1 MQTITHEVMS
11 TVCYDGLCGRLAA
24 TTPGRGPAVT
34 QIHAHGADG
43 KKKDKDYEILINGTP
58 FVVEDEVVTHEQ
70 VVALAFPDSAPGVGY
85 SVVYRNARGG
95 RGGSGTLPAR
105 GTVRVKQ
112 KGTSFY
118 VTPTTRS

>member
-1 MQTITHEVMS
+1 MWPAGGHYTWK
-11 TVCYDGLCGRLAA
+11 GA
-24 TTPGRGPAVT
+24 AVT
-34 QIHAHGADG
+34 QVDAHGADG

-70 VVALAFPDSAPGVGY
+70 LVALAFPDSAPGVEY
-85 SVVYRNARGG
+85 SVVYRNAKGG
-95 RGGSGTLPAR
+95 HGGSGTLPAR